1 MSPPAVALQVGTR
14 VGRVRRVIAVVADGP
29 EGDGSAGGADEEIH
43 EPAAPLPLRDG
54 VGLQRARVS
63 PQGRCPRAAR
73 TPALVE

>member
-54 VGLQRARVS
+54 VGLQRARVR